1 MMTNSTASN
10 KRVSAQAD
18 GTDIGINGPASE
30 ATGSYSETQAR
41 PLSAK
46 HFLQALGLSIGL
58 GLIVT
63 GIFLSLAPTF
73 CDWGFA
79 FLRPD
84 PLQAVPADKDIRFY
98 EREVKKLTG
107 KNYGLQNRLK
117 NLVPQ
122 VPYLIVDTSENQFY
136 LKRGPKAI
144 RQGVCSTGSYT
155 LLKTKDDNQQWIFK
169 TPRGMFRIQGK
180 VVSPTWR
187 MPDWAFIEEGRPIPP
202 ENSPERYERGVLG
215 DYALALGDGYLIHG
229 TLYQRFLGLAV
240 THGCVRLGDDDLEAV
255 FNHLEMGSKVFI
267 Y

>member
-1 MMTNSTASN
+1 MMTDSTMEN
-10 KRVSAQAD
+10 KPSAEQAD
-18 GTDIGINGPASE
+18 GADISANMPASE
-30 ATGSYSETQAR
+30 AATFQSEIPT
-41 PLSAK
+41 PPVSTK
-46 HFLQALGLSIGL
+46 HFFQALGVSIVL
-58 GLIVT
+58 GLIVASV
-63 GIFLSLAPTF
+63 FLYLAPTF

-84 PLQAVPADKDIRFY
+84 PLQAVPADKDARFF
-98 EREVKKLTG
+98 EREVKKLTS

-122 VPYLIVDTSENQFY
+122 APYLIVDTSENQFY
-136 LKRGPKAI
+136 LKRGNKSI

-155 LLKTKDDNQQWIFK
+155 LLKANDDDQQWIFK

-187 MPDWAFIEEGRPIPP
+187 MPDWAFVEEGRPIPP